1 MPTVPHLCT
10 IAGHPVSHQEQHP
23 DPVGPIW
30 ATLPSPLPSGSSR
43 LSIGRVTSPR
53 SSPTLSSEPGVSRCL
68 ILNWANFLQV
78 KIQLFTAFLP
88 TTAEICPR
96 YELYIHINPYQKE
109 VSSHFLP
116 KTRLKIKTKLR
127 NEKITT
133 CLAPRLE
140 FRFLWKLSKWNLLNC
155 CPLFDGFYL
164 SPTPNGQNHFDDK
177 QTNWYWYRS
186 IWPCS

>member
-1 MPTVPHLCT
+1 MEFVSDEFLSFLISSISDLHFFLSMTICQLYLCT

-43 LSIGRVTSPR
+43 LSIDRVTSPR

-68 ILNWANFLQV
+68 ILNWASFLQV

-96 YELYIHINPYQKE
+96 YELHT
-109 VSSHFLP
+109 STL
-116 KTRLKIKTKLR
+116 IKK
-127 NEKITT
+127 
-133 CLAPRLE
+133 
-140 FRFLWKLSKWNLLNC
+140 RFLYTSCPKLVKNQNKIEKWENNH
-155 CPLFDGFYL
+155 L
-164 SPTPNGQNHFDDK
+164 SSSSS
-177 QTNWYWYRS
+177 RV
-186 IWPCS
+186 